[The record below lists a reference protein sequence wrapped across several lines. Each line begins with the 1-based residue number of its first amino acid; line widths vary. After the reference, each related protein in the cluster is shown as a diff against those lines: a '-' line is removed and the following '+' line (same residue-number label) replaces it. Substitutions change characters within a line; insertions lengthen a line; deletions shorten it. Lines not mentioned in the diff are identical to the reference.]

1 MNVAFPA
8 FFILLLILPG
18 FLFVNRFEKK
28 ENFNLESKGV
38 DTTSAQAIC
47 SAIFLHT
54 VMVILSGIFGQDINF
69 SIVFKIL
76 INDKLSNTEL
86 GMITLNI
93 SWILLYFSSIFILAY
108 LSAVF
113 LQFAMFKT
121 NPTKESKFAFN
132 LPWYYELKGKVN
144 KANNADIIKLTC
156 MVVAGKDTYLYKGYL
171 EDFYLNRDGSLDRV
185 FLSDVTRRLLKNNSH
200 NNVPIKINITRM
212 MIKYNEIHNL
222 TFDYCAFIEE

>member
-28 ENFNLESKGV
+28 ENFNLENKGI
-38 DTTSAQAIC
+38 DATSAQAIC
-47 SAIFLHT
+47 VAFFLHA
-54 VMVILSGIFGQDINF
+54 VMMILYGIFGKDINV

-76 INDKLSNTEL
+76 TNDKLSNTEL
-86 GMITLNI
+86 RMMAINI
-93 SWILLYFSSIFILAY
+93 NCIILYFASIFILAY
-108 LSAVF
+108 LSAVS
-113 LQFAMFKT
+113 LQYAMFKA

-144 KANNADIIKLTC
+144 KANSADIIKLTC

-200 NNVPIKINITRM
+200 NNAPIKINITRM
-212 MIKYNEIHNL
+212 MIKYDEIHNL
-222 TFDYCAFIEE
+222 TFDYCALIEE